1 MVKIDVKAFSEAR
14 YQKETGPSVTHAP
27 VPEKMM
33 TVGANVV
40 RVLVSCLL
48 GQNDCLWFRR
58 DSGGA

>member
-27 VPEKMM
+27 VSEKMM

-48 GQNDCLWFRR
+48 G
-58 DSGGA
+58 